1 MFGTS
6 VGVSPWAATI
16 AAKRLVPV
24 IPMWFSSVPGGVQ
37 VAIGE
42 ELIASDAQALVRH
55 YMGYFE
61 QQILADPASWAYLAD
76 KHWRRVLRRAARGG
90 APPDA
95 AAATTATTVNT
106 ATP

>member
-1 MFGTS
+1 
-6 VGVSPWAATI
+6 
-16 AAKRLVPV
+16 
-24 IPMWFSSVPGGVQ
+24 
-37 VAIGE
+37 
-42 ELIASDAQALVRH
+42 
-55 YMGYFE
+55 MGYFE

-95 AAATTATTVNT
+95 SAATTATTVNT